1 MRNTLLWR
9 AAAAT
14 IAGALVFGLA
24 TLSHAAPM
32 PSAVAAVGKAAPS
45 HVIDVQARPRAG
57 GGVARNYGGR
67 HYGGGYRGG
76 RGYYRGGYGYRGYGY
91 RGYGG
96 YGGWGYPFAAGVIAG
111 GLAAGAYPYYY
122 GRPYYYAPAP
132 APVYVEPGYGPNGP
146 VRQCWVATDKDRGFG
161 YWQPC

>member
-14 IAGALVFGLA
+14 VAGALVFGLA
-24 TLSHAAPM
+24 TLSHAAPV
-32 PSAVAAVGKAAPS
+32 PSAVAAVGQAAPN

-67 HYGGGYRGG
+67 RYGGGW
-76 RGYYRGGYGYRGYGY
+76 GYYRGGYYGY
-91 RGYGG
+91 R
-96 YGGWGYPFAAGVIAG
+96 GWGYPFAAGVIAG
-111 GLAAGAYPYYY
+111 GIAAGAYPYYY
-122 GRPYYYAPAP
+122 GRPYYYAPGPVYVAP

-146 VRQCWVATDKDRGFG
+146 VRQCWVATDRDRGFG
-161 YWQPC
+161 YWRPC